1 MSKATIQG
9 IEVKVY
15 GYYVVDGIML
25 CDVKYPHLAHSVPV
39 IADLIDLEVVKWYT
53 YWQQQ

>member
-39 IADLIDLEVVKWYT
+39 IADLIDLEVVK
-53 YWQQQ
+53 